1 MREAIKVLV
10 AAVCGGL
17 VMGTALAAES
27 PTRVERGNL
36 VMEGIPEIPAE
47 LTERLNRYQQV
58 RAASFSGWLPD
69 GSALISTRFGETAQI
84 HRLTQAMGARTQLT
98 FYPEPI
104 GGALPHPRLNGFLFS
119 KDTGGN
125 EFFQF
130 HYFDVASGE
139 AMLLTDGKSRNTAA
153 VFSRDGK
160 QLAFSTTRRNGKDV
174 DIHLMAFDGKTAAP
188 STPILEKEGEW
199 TALDFSPDG
208 KTLLVSRSVSITESE
223 LYTLQIASQTLTRFH
238 PTKEPVFF
246 GDAKFSQDGKRVYF
260 TSDEGSEFRQLRVQ
274 PLAGG
279 EEKNLSAAVPW
290 NVEKFALSDDGK
302 KLAYVTNEDG
312 IAALHLI
319 GLVTGKPLLIPKIPV
334 GQIDRIAFDSQSAK
348 LGFSIDRATNPADV
362 YAFKL
367 GDQSITRWTAS
378 EVGGLNT
385 ASFVEPALVRYPS
398 FDGRS
403 IPAFVYKPKSV
414 SGTSTAKW
422 PVIINIHGGPEAQ
435 ALPVFAPITQFYLK
449 ELGIAVITPNVRGS
463 DGYGKS
469 YLKLDNGLLRED
481 SVKDI
486 GGLLDW
492 VATQPDLDASRVLVT
507 GGSYGGYMTLAS
519 MTHYNERLK
528 AGIDIVGISHFVTFL
543 TNTQDYRRDLRRVE
557 YGDERIPEMRA
568 FMEKTAPLNNAAKI
582 TKPMFI
588 IQGLNDPR
596 VPASEAEQ
604 MVAKI
609 RANGG
614 EVWFLMAKDEGHG
627 FRKKANRDFQAAATV
642 LFLRRTLLQ

>member
-1 MREAIKVLV
+1 MRTGMKFF
-10 AAVCGGL
+10 AAALFGGL
-17 VMGTALAAES
+17 VMTAAFAAEA
-27 PTRVERGNL
+27 PKRVERGNL
-36 VMEGIPEIPAE
+36 VMEGVPEIPAE

-58 RAASFSGWLPD
+58 RAAAFSGWLPD
-69 GSALISTRFGETAQI
+69 GTTLVSTRFGETAQI
-84 HRLTQAMGARTQLT
+84 HRVEKPLGARTQLT

-104 GGALPHPRLNGFLFS
+104 GAALPHPKKNGFVFS

-130 HYFDVASGE
+130 YYFDITTGE
-139 AMLLTDGKSRNTAA
+139 ARLLTDGKSRNTSA
-153 VFSRDGK
+153 VFSRDGER
-160 QLAFSTTRRNGKDV
+160 LAFSTTRRNGKDV
-174 DIHLMAFDGKTAAP
+174 DIHLVVLDGKP
-188 STPILEKEGEW
+188 SQPVLEKEGEW

-223 LYTLQIASQTLTRFH
+223 LYTLDLGSKLLTRFH
-238 PTKEPVFF
+238 ATKEPVYF
-246 GDAKFSQDGKRVYF
+246 GGALFSHDGKSVYF
-260 TSDEGSEFRQLRVQ
+260 TSDEASEFRMLRVQ

-279 EEKNLSAAVPW
+279 EEKKISAAVPW
-290 NVEKFALSDDGK
+290 NIEEFEISDDGN
-302 KLAYVTNEDG
+302 KLAYVSNEDG
-312 IAALHLI
+312 LAALYL
-319 GLVTGKPLLIPKIPV
+319 LDLKTGKPMAAPKMPV
-334 GQIDRIAFDSQSAK
+334 GQIDRITFDAKSQR

-362 YAFKL
+362 YTFKL
-367 GDQSITRWTAS
+367 GEKILTRWTAS

-385 ASFVEPALVRYPS
+385 AQFVEPSLVRYPS
-398 FDGRS
+398 FDGMS
-403 IPAFVYKPKSV
+403 IPAFVYKPNAVK
-414 SGTSTAKW
+414 GKL

-435 ALPVFAPITQFYLK
+435 ALATFAPITQFYLK
-449 ELGIAVITPNVRGS
+449 ELGIAIITPNVRGS

-469 YLKLDNGLLRED
+469 YLKLDNGFLRED

-486 GGLLDW
+486 GALLDW
-492 VATQPDLDASRVLVT
+492 VAKQPDLDASRVLVT
-507 GGSYGGYMTLAS
+507 GGSYGGYMTLAA
-519 MTHYNERLK
+519 MTNFNDRFV
-528 AGIDIVGISHFVTFL
+528 AGIDIVGISNFVTFL

-568 FMEKTAPLNNAAKI
+568 FQEKIAPLNNASKI

-614 EVWFLMAKDEGHG
+614 EVWYLAAKDEGHG
-627 FRKKANRDFQAAATV
+627 FRKKANRDFQSAATV
-642 LFLRRTLLQ
+642 LFLKRTLIQ

>member
-1 MREAIKVLV
+1 MRNGMKRF
-10 AAVCGGL
+10 AAALCGGL
-17 VMGTALAAES
+17 VMGAAFAAEA
-27 PTRVERGNL
+27 PKRVERGNL
-36 VMEGIPEIPAE
+36 VMEGIPEIPVE

-58 RAASFSGWLPD
+58 RAASFSGWLKD

-84 HRLTQAMGARTQLT
+84 HRVAQPMGARTQLT

-104 GGALPHPRLNGFLFS
+104 NGALPHPGKNGFVFA
-119 KDTGGN
+119 KDAGGN

-130 HYFDVASGE
+130 YYFDITTGE
-139 AMLLTDGKSRNTAA
+139 AALLTDGKSRNTSA

-160 QLAFSTTRRNGKDV
+160 RLAFSTTKRNGKDV
-174 DIHLMAFDGKTAAP
+174 DIHTVGFEGAP
-188 STPILEKEGEW
+188 SQPLLEKEGEW
-199 TALDFSPDG
+199 TALDFAPDG
-208 KTLLVSRSVSITESE
+208 KTLLVRRSVSITESE
-223 LYTLQIASQTLTRFH
+223 LHLLDLESRALTRFH
-238 PTKEPVFF
+238 ATKEPVFF
-246 GDAKFSQDGKRVYF
+246 GDARFSRDGKNVYF
-260 TSDEGSEFRQLRVQ
+260 TSDENAEFRVLRVQ
-274 PLAGG
+274 PVAGG
-279 EEKNLSAAVPW
+279 EEKKISGSVPW
-290 NVEKFALSDDGK
+290 NIEEFELSEDGG
-302 KLAYVTNEDG
+302 KLAYVSNEDG
-312 IAALHLI
+312 LAALYVVDLK
-319 GLVTGKPLLIPKIPV
+319 TGKPIATPKIPV
-334 GQIDRIAFDSQSAK
+334 GQIDRIAFDAKGQK

-367 GDQSITRWTAS
+367 GDKSLTRWTAS

-385 ASFVEPALVRYPS
+385 ATFAEPSLVRYPS
-398 FDGRS
+398 FDGKS
-403 IPAFVYKPKSV
+403 IPAFVYKPKAAT
-414 SGTSTAKW
+414 GKL

-435 ALPVFAPITQFYLK
+435 ALPTFAPITQFYLK
-449 ELGIAVITPNVRGS
+449 ELGVAVITPNVRGS

-469 YLKLDNGLLRED
+469 YLKLDNGMLRED

-486 GGLLDW
+486 GALLDW
-492 VATQPDLDASRVLVT
+492 IGTQPDLDFNRVLVT

-519 MTHYNERLK
+519 MTNYNARFK
-528 AGIDIVGISHFVTFL
+528 AGIDIVGISNFVTFL

-568 FMEKTAPLNNAAKI
+568 FMEKIAPLNNAAKI

-614 EVWFLMAKDEGHG
+614 EVWYLAAKDEGHG

-642 LFLRRTLLQ
+642 LFLRRTLLE

>member
-1 MREAIKVLV
+1 MRTAIRLLL
-10 AAVCGGL
+10 ATLCSAV
-17 VMGTALAAES
+17 VMGAALAAEA

-36 VMEGIPEIPAE
+36 VLEGVPEIPAE

-58 RAASFSGWLPD
+58 RAAAFSGWLPD

-84 HRLTQAMGARTQLT
+84 HRLAQPMGARTQLT

-104 GGALPHPRLNGFLFS
+104 GSALPHPNRNGFVFS
-119 KDTGGN
+119 KDAGGN

-130 HYFDVASGE
+130 YYFDIATGE
-139 AMLLTDGKSRNTAA
+139 ATLLTDGKSRNTGA
-153 VFSRDGK
+153 VFSRDGRR
-160 QLAFSTTRRNGKDV
+160 LAYSTTMRNGRDV
-174 DIHLMAFDGKTAAP
+174 DIHLAGLDGKP
-188 STPILEKEGEW
+188 STALLEREGTW

-208 KTLLVSRSVSITESE
+208 KTLLVERAVSITESE
-223 LYTLQIASQTLTRFH
+223 LYTLNIGSKVLTRFH
-238 PTKEPVFF
+238 ATKEPVYF
-246 GDAKFSQDGKRVYF
+246 GGARFSHDGKSVYF
-260 TSDEGSEFRQLRVQ
+260 TSDEASEFRTLRVQ
-274 PLAGG
+274 SLAGG
-279 EEKNLSAAVPW
+279 EEKKISAAVPW
-290 NVEKFALSDDGK
+290 NIEEFEISGDGS
-302 KLAYVTNEDG
+302 KLAYVSNEDG
-312 IAALHLI
+312 LAALYL
-319 GLVTGKPLLIPKIPV
+319 LDLKTGRPMAAPKLPV
-334 GQIDRIAFDSQSAK
+334 GQIDRIAFDANSQR
-348 LGFSIDRATNPADV
+348 LGFSMDRATNPADV

-367 GDQSITRWTAS
+367 GEKTLTRWTAS

-385 ASFVEPALVRYPS
+385 ASFVEPQLVRYPS

-403 IPAFVYKPKSV
+403 IPAFVYKP
-414 SGTSTAKW
+414 TAGRGKL
-422 PVIINIHGGPEAQ
+422 PVIISIHGGPEAQ
-435 ALPVFAPITQFYLK
+435 ALPVFAPITQFYLR

-469 YLKLDNGLLRED
+469 YLKLDNGMLRED

-486 GGLLDW
+486 GSLLDW
-492 VATQPDLDASRVLVT
+492 IATQPDLDASRVLVT
-507 GGSYGGYMTLAS
+507 GGSYGGYMTLAA
-519 MTHYNERLK
+519 MTHYNARFK
-528 AGIDIVGISHFVTFL
+528 AGIDIVGISNFVTFL

-568 FMEKTAPLNNAAKI
+568 FMETTAPLNNAAKI

-614 EVWFLMAKDEGHG
+614 EVWYLAAKDEGHG
-627 FRKKANRDFQAAATV
+627 FRKKANRDFQATATV
-642 LFLRRTLLQ
+642 LFLRRTLLTE

>member
-1 MREAIKVLV
+1 MRDAMKVL
-10 AAVCGGL
+10 AAVFGGV
-17 VMGTALAAES
+17 VMASAAFAAET
-27 PTRVERGNL
+27 PKRVERGNL

-58 RAASFSGWLPD
+58 RAAGFSGWLPD

-84 HRLTQAMGARTQLT
+84 HRVEKPLGARTQLT

-104 GGALPHPRLNGFLFS
+104 GGALPRPNQNGFVFS
-119 KDTGGN
+119 KDSGGN

-130 HYFDVASGE
+130 YYFDIATGE
-139 AMLLTDGKSRNTAA
+139 AALLTDGKSRNTSA
-153 VFSRDGK
+153 VFARDGK

-174 DIHLMAFDGKTAAP
+174 DIHLVGFDGKP
-188 STPILEKEGEW
+188 SIAVLEKEGAW
-199 TALDFSPDG
+199 TPLDFSPDG
-208 KTLLVSRSVSITESE
+208 KTLLVSRGVSITESE
-223 LYTLQIASQTLTRFH
+223 LYTLEISSKTLTRFH
-238 PTKEPVFF
+238 PTAEPVFF
-246 GDAKFSQDGKRVYF
+246 GEALFSHDGKQVIF
-260 TSDEGSEFRQLRVQ
+260 TSDEGSEFRTLRMQ

-279 EEKNLSAAVPW
+279 DEKKISGSVPW
-290 NVEKFALSDDGK
+290 NVEEFTLSDDGN

-312 IAALHLI
+312 LAALYLMD
-319 GLVTGKPLLIPKIPV
+319 LKTGKPLAAPKIPV
-334 GQIDRIAFDSQSAK
+334 GQIDRIAFDSKSQR
-348 LGFSIDRATNPADV
+348 LGFSIDRATNPADF

-367 GDQSITRWTAS
+367 GEKSLTRWTAS

-385 ASFVEPALVRYPS
+385 STFAEPTLVRYPS
-398 FDGRS
+398 FDGKS
-403 IPAFVYKPKSV
+403 IPAFVYKPKAA
-414 SGTSTAKW
+414 SGKL

-435 ALPVFAPITQFYLK
+435 ALPTFNPITQFYLK
-449 ELGIAVITPNVRGS
+449 DLGIAVITPNVRGS
-463 DGYGKS
+463 DGYGKT

-486 GGLLDW
+486 GALLDW

-507 GGSYGGYMTLAS
+507 GGSYGGYMTLAA
-519 MTHYNERLK
+519 MTHYNDRFK
-528 AGIDIVGISHFVTFL
+528 AGIDIVGISNFVTFL

-614 EVWFLMAKDEGHG
+614 DVWFLMAKDEGHG

-642 LFLRRTLLQ
+642 LFLKRTLLGE

>member
-1 MREAIKVLV
+1 MRNFTKVFT
-10 AAVCGGL
+10 AALCGGL
-17 VMGTALAAES
+17 VVTAAFATET
-27 PTRVERGNL
+27 PKRVERGNL
-36 VMEGIPEIPAE
+36 VMEGVPEIPAE

-58 RAASFSGWLPD
+58 RAAGFAGWLAD
-69 GSALISTRFGETAQI
+69 GTTLISTRFGETAQI
-84 HRLTQAMGARTQLT
+84 HRVEKPMGARTQLT

-104 GGALPHPRLNGFLFS
+104 GGALPHPKKNGFVFS
-119 KDTGGN
+119 KDSGGN

-130 HYFDVASGE
+130 YYYDLATGE
-139 AMLLTDGKSRNTAA
+139 AALLTDGKSRNTAA
-153 VFSRDGK
+153 VFSHDGSA
-160 QLAFSTTRRNGKDV
+160 LAFSTTRRNGKDV
-174 DIHLMAFDGKTAAP
+174 DIHLVALDGKP
-188 STPILEKEGEW
+188 SQPVLEEEGEW

-223 LYTLQIASQTLTRFH
+223 LYTLDLASKALTRFH
-238 PTKEPVFF
+238 STKEPVYF
-246 GDAKFSQDGKRVYF
+246 GAALFSPDGKSVYF
-260 TSDEGSEFRQLRVQ
+260 TSDEASEFRTLRVQ

-279 EEKNLSAAVPW
+279 EEKKISAAVPW
-290 NVEKFALSDDGK
+290 NIEEFEISDDGS
-302 KLAYVTNEDG
+302 KLAYVSNEDG
-312 IAALHLI
+312 LAALYL
-319 GLVTGKPLLIPKIPV
+319 LDLKTGKPITVPKIPV
-334 GQIDRIAFDSQSAK
+334 GQIDRIAFDARSQR

-362 YAFKL
+362 YTFKL
-367 GDQSITRWTAS
+367 GEKTLTRWTAS

-385 ASFVEPALVRYPS
+385 EQFVEPLLVRYPS
-398 FDGRS
+398 FDGMS
-403 IPAFVYKPKSV
+403 IPAFVYKPKTV
-414 SGTSTAKW
+414 SGKL

-435 ALPVFAPITQFYLK
+435 ALPTFAPITQFYLK
-449 ELGIAVITPNVRGS
+449 DLGIAIITPNVRGS

-469 YLKLDNGLLRED
+469 YLKLDNGFLRED

-486 GGLLDW
+486 GALLHW
-492 VATQPDLDASRVLVT
+492 IGKQPDLDASRVLVT
-507 GGSYGGYMTLAS
+507 GGSYGGYMTLAA
-519 MTHYNERLK
+519 MTNFNDRFV
-528 AGIDIVGISHFVTFL
+528 AGIDIVGISNFVTFL

-568 FMEKTAPLNNAAKI
+568 FQEKIAPLNNASKI

-614 EVWFLMAKDEGHG
+614 EVWYLAAKDEGHG

-642 LFLRRTLLQ
+642 LFLKRTLLQ

>member
-1 MREAIKVLV
+1 MRNFTKFFT
-10 AAVCGGL
+10 AALCGGL
-17 VMGTALAAES
+17 VMTAAFATET
-27 PTRVERGNL
+27 PKRVERGNL
-36 VMEGIPEIPAE
+36 VMEGVPEIPAE

-58 RAASFSGWLPD
+58 RAAGFAGWLAD
-69 GSALISTRFGETAQI
+69 GTTLISTRFGETAQI
-84 HRLTQAMGARTQLT
+84 HRVEKPMGARTQLT

-104 GGALPHPRLNGFLFS
+104 GGALPHPKKNGFVFS
-119 KDTGGN
+119 KDSGGN

-130 HYFDVASGE
+130 YYYDLATGE
-139 AMLLTDGKSRNTAA
+139 AALLTDGKSRNTAA
-153 VFSRDGK
+153 VFSHDGSA
-160 QLAFSTTRRNGKDV
+160 LAFSTTRRNGKDV
-174 DIHLMAFDGKTAAP
+174 DIHLVALDGKP
-188 STPILEKEGEW
+188 SQPVLEEEGEW

-223 LYTLQIASQTLTRFH
+223 LYTLDLASKALTRFH
-238 PTKEPVFF
+238 STKEPVYF
-246 GDAKFSQDGKRVYF
+246 GAALFSPDGKSVYF
-260 TSDEGSEFRQLRVQ
+260 TSDEASEFRTLRVQ

-279 EEKNLSAAVPW
+279 EEKKISAAVPW
-290 NVEKFALSDDGK
+290 NIEEFEISDDGS
-302 KLAYVTNEDG
+302 KLAYVSNEDG
-312 IAALHLI
+312 LAALYL
-319 GLVTGKPLLIPKIPV
+319 LDLKTGKPITVPKIPV
-334 GQIDRIAFDSQSAK
+334 GQIDRIAFDARSQR

-362 YAFKL
+362 YTFKL
-367 GDQSITRWTAS
+367 GEKTLTRWTAS

-385 ASFVEPALVRYPS
+385 EQFVEPLLVRYPS
-398 FDGRS
+398 FDGMS
-403 IPAFVYKPKSV
+403 IPAFVYKPKTV
-414 SGTSTAKW
+414 SGKL

-435 ALPVFAPITQFYLK
+435 ALPTFAPITQFYLK
-449 ELGIAVITPNVRGS
+449 DLGIAIITPNVRGS

-469 YLKLDNGLLRED
+469 YLKLDNGFLRED

-486 GGLLDW
+486 GALLHW
-492 VATQPDLDASRVLVT
+492 IAKQPDLDASRVLVT
-507 GGSYGGYMTLAS
+507 GGSYGGYMTLAA
-519 MTHYNERLK
+519 MTNFNDRFV
-528 AGIDIVGISHFVTFL
+528 AGIDIVGISNFVTFL

-568 FMEKTAPLNNAAKI
+568 FQEKIAPLNNASKI

-614 EVWFLMAKDEGHG
+614 EVWYLAAKDEGHG

-642 LFLRRTLLQ
+642 LFLKRTLLQ

>member
-1 MREAIKVLV
+1 MKRESIGKWWV
-10 AAVCGGL
+10 AALCGGL
-17 VMGTALAAES
+17 VMGTAMAAEA
-27 PTRVERGNL
+27 PAKVERVERGNL
-36 VMEGIPEIPAE
+36 VMEGIPDIPAE

-58 RAASFSGWLPD
+58 RAAAFSGWLPD

-84 HRLTQAMGARTQLT
+84 HRVAKPMGARKQLT

-104 GGALPHPRLNGFLFS
+104 NGALPHPRKNGFVFA

-139 AMLLTDGKSRNTAA
+139 TTLLTDGKSRNTSPL
-153 VFSRDGK
+153 FSRDGSR
-160 QLAFSTTRRNGKDV
+160 LAFSTTRRNGKDV
-174 DIHLMAFDGKTAAP
+174 DIHITALDGQP
-188 STPILEKEGEW
+188 SVPVLEKEGEW
-199 TALDFSPDG
+199 TAQDFSPDG
-208 KTLLVSRSVSITESE
+208 KTLLVTRSVSITESE
-223 LYTLQIASQTLTRFH
+223 LYTLDLATKALTRFH
-238 PTKEPVFF
+238 ATAEPVFF
-246 GDAKFSQDGKRVYF
+246 GDARFSPDGKSVYF
-260 TSDEGSEFRQLRVQ
+260 TSDEASEFRQLRVQ

-279 EEKNLSAAVPW
+279 EEKKISEEAW
-290 NVEKFALSDDGK
+290 NVEEFTISEDGK

-312 IAALHLI
+312 LSALHLVALPSGKAMTAPKLPI
-319 GLVTGKPLLIPKIPV
+319 GQVYRIEFDGK
-334 GQIDRIAFDSQSAK
+334 SQQLA
-348 LGFSIDRATNPADV
+348 FSIDRATSPADV

-367 GDQSITRWTAS
+367 GERSLTRWTES

-385 ASFVEPALVRYPS
+385 ASFVEPSLVRYAS
-398 FDGRS
+398 FDGKR
-403 IPAFVYKPKSV
+403 IPAFVYKPAGAA
-414 SGTSTAKW
+414 SGKR

-435 ALPVFAPITQFYLK
+435 ALPTFTPTFQFYVK
-449 ELGIAVITPNVRGS
+449 ELGIAVLVPNVRGS

-469 YLKLDNGLLRED
+469 YLKLDNGMKRED

-486 GGLLDW
+486 GALLDW
-492 VATQPDLDASRVLVT
+492 VKAQPDLDAGKVAVI
-507 GGSYGGYMTLAS
+507 GGSYGGYMVLAA
-519 MTHYNERLK
+519 MTMYSDRLR

-614 EVWFLMAKDEGHG
+614 EVWYLAAKDEGHG
-627 FRKKANRDFQAAATV
+627 FRKKANRDFQTAASV
-642 LFLRRTLLQ
+642 LFIRRTLLQ

>member
-1 MREAIKVLV
+1 MGKTMTLWM
-10 AAVCGGL
+10 AAVCGV
-17 VMGTALAAES
+17 VMGTAFAAEA
-27 PTRVERGNL
+27 PKRIERGNL
-36 VMEGIPEIPAE
+36 VMEGVPEIPAE

-58 RAASFSGWLPD
+58 RAAAFSGWLPD

-84 HRLTQAMGARTQLT
+84 HRVDRPMGARTQLT

-104 GGALPHPRLNGFLFS
+104 GGALPRPGKQGFLFS
-119 KDTGGN
+119 KDSGGN

-130 HYFDVASGE
+130 HYFDIASGE
-139 AMLLTDGKSRNTAA
+139 ATLLTDGKSRNTAP

-160 QLAFSTTRRNGKDV
+160 RLAFSTTRRNGKDV
-174 DIHLMAFDGKTAAP
+174 DIHLSALDGAT
-188 STPILEKEGEW
+188 STPLLEKEGEW

-208 KTLLVSRSVSITESE
+208 KTLLVRRSVSITESE
-223 LYTLQIASQTLTRFH
+223 LFTLDIGSKALTRFH
-238 PTKEPVFF
+238 PTAEPAFF
-246 GDAKFSQDGKRVYF
+246 GDALFSADGKQVYF
-260 TSDEGSEFRQLRVQ
+260 TSDEGSEFRMLRVQ

-279 EEKNLSAAVPW
+279 EEKKISASVPW
-290 NVEKFALSDDGK
+290 NVEEFTLSDDGL

-312 IAALHLI
+312 LAGLYLLGLNSGKALAAPKLPI
-319 GLVTGKPLLIPKIPV
+319 GQV
-334 GQIDRIAFDSQSAK
+334 DRISFDSKSQK

-362 YAFKL
+362 YAFRL
-367 GDQSITRWTAS
+367 GDKTLTRWTAS

-385 ASFVEPALVRYPS
+385 AVFAEPSLVRYPS

-403 IPAFVYKPKSV
+403 IPAFVYKPKGA
-414 SGTSTAKW
+414 SGKL

-435 ALPVFAPITQFYLK
+435 ALPTFAPLTQFYLK

-486 GGLLDW
+486 GSLLDW

-507 GGSYGGYMTLAS
+507 GGSYGGYMTLAA
-519 MTHYNERLK
+519 MTHYNARLK

-557 YGDERIPEMRA
+557 YGDERLPEMRA
-568 FMEKTAPLNNAAKI
+568 FMEQTAPLNNAAKI
-582 TKPMFI
+582 TQPMFI

-604 MVAKI
+604 MVSKI
-609 RANGG
+609 RTNGG
-614 EVWFLMAKDEGHG
+614 EVWYLAAKDEGHG

-642 LFLRRTLLQ
+642 LFIRRTLLQ